1 MRSHGRVGCHPED
14 KFLVSLFMQVR
25 RNWEQ
30 KLGYYLNECPVAGN
44 MRCRDYLVPCA
55 PYWKGVTLRGKY
67 VILVPQE

>member
-1 MRSHGRVGCHPED
+1 MACTLPRGANALPENR
-14 KFLVSLFMQVR
+14 FWTNLR
-25 RNWEQ
+25 RQCAHTEG
-30 KLGYYLNECPVAGN
+30 LAVILNECPVAGN